1 MNQNQER
8 IDLLKSVGLIDAKDK
23 IDTFITIQALL
34 PYTSEQIIEAAVYHK
49 MKSPYVMKV
58 CDVVN
63 YWNNKTGNT
72 PEVLEQKASLI
83 YEKFFKYPKTGYDH
97 VTTDK
102 RTVYAFR
109 VAFGTL
115 AEYGSRTSF
124 IDGIDKKDFVKAYVN
139 ALPDD
144 YELAGNVIEGRN
156 HNSNASNPTV
166 VCMDGQA
173 KAIAL
178 KLYGKAVNIAGIS
191 YSTNTKAVAYKPK
204 PKELPLSQE
213 QRAETREKVIA
224 LLSGYLK
231 VARGS

>member
-1 MNQNQER
+1 MNRNE
-8 IDLLKSVGLIDAKDK
+8 LLTVMGLIDPKNPLDAEA
-23 IDTFITIQALL
+23 TMLALQSF
-34 PYTSEQIIEAAVYHK
+34 TDEQIKAALVWHK
-49 MKSPYVMKV
+49 QNSPYPMKV
-58 CDVVN
+58 CDVVSFWKMKSRQN
-63 YWNNKTGNT
+63 S
-72 PEVLEQKASLI
+72 EALEQKAALI
-83 YEKFFKYPKTGYDH
+83 YERFFKYPKTGYDH

-102 RTVYAFR
+102 RAVYAFR

-124 IDGIDKKDFVKAYVN
+124 IDGIDKRDFVKAYVN

-166 VCMDGQA
+166 VCMDGPA

-178 KLYGKAVNIAGIS
+178 RLYGKAVNIAGIS

>member
-1 MNQNQER
+1 MNRNE
-8 IDLLKSVGLIDAKDK
+8 LLTVMGLIDPKNPLDAEA
-23 IDTFITIQALL
+23 TMLALQSF
-34 PYTSEQIIEAAVYHK
+34 TDEQIKAALVWHK
-49 MKSPYVMKV
+49 QNSPYPMTV
-58 CDVVN
+58 CDVVSFWKMKSRQN
-63 YWNNKTGNT
+63 S
-72 PEVLEQKASLI
+72 EALEQKAALI
-83 YEKFFKYPKTGYDH
+83 YERFFKYPKTGYDH

-102 RTVYAFR
+102 RAVYAFR

-124 IDGIDKKDFVKAYVN
+124 IDGIDKRDFVKAYVN

-178 KLYGKAVNIAGIS
+178 RLYGKAVNIAGIS